1 MMVGR
6 RLHPAQAEA
15 VERAERAA
23 ARVEQVQ
30 LQVEAAA
37 ARYSRG
43 SVAAQE
49 LAPPAEP
56 STQKTAS
63 PTGGRQLRKA
73 RERRQAAA
81 TGVDVLR
88 WTAGKERHRQEMVE
102 AERGGKAWQ
111 AELEQRLDA
120 AHEEW
125 RQRQR
130 HVQQDSAHVEEA
142 QASVRF
148 WQAARNSGINL
159 MDMPD

>member
-1 MMVGR
+1 MVVGR

-37 ARYSRG
+37 ARYRMG

-73 RERRQAAA
+73 RE
-81 TGVDVLR
+81 LLPPHS

-111 AELEQRLDA
+111 AKLEQRLDA

-125 RQRQR
+125 RQLQQ
-130 HVQQDSAHVEEA
+130 HVQQDSAHVGEA

-148 WQAARNSGINL
+148 WQTARNSGINL
-159 MDMPD
+159 MGMPD

>member
-1 MMVGR
+1 M
-6 RLHPAQAEA
+6 
-15 VERAERAA
+15 
-23 ARVEQVQ
+23 
-30 LQVEAAA
+30 EAAA

-81 TGVDVLR
+81 AGIDVLR

-102 AERGGKAWQ
+102 AERGGKVWQ
-111 AELEQRLDA
+111 AKLEQRLDA

-125 RQRQR
+125 RQRQQ
-130 HVQQDSAHVEEA
+130 HVQQDSVYVGEA